1 MGRTRAG
8 LGLKSPPG
16 DAPDDRSEQPPLKRL
31 DRETGVRWA
40 QPLPVGNR
48 VETFGT
54 GGTSWPAECN
64 QGTEGHCAP
73 EGRAKLTASMQPS
86 PIQHR
91 PHSTAQHSTVKCAI
105 RSVHLN
111 TTLRHANLPAVSLG
125 TYPPDL
131 KGCGLSQTWQ
141 HIEGGP
147 RRNRRRSALRV
158 SVNVR
163 LPRP

>member
-1 MGRTRAG
+1 MRRMTGRNNRRSNAWTGKQVFGG
-8 LGLKSPPG
+8 LS
-16 DAPDDRSEQPPLKRL
+16 RCQ
-31 DRETGVRWA
+31 WA
-40 QPLPVGNR
+40 STR

-54 GGTSWPAECN
+54 GGTSWPTECN

-73 EGRAKLTASMQPS
+73 EVRAKLTASMQPS
-86 PIQHR
+86 TAQHR
-91 PHSTAQHSTVKCAI
+91 PHSPSPAQHITEKCAT
-105 RSVHLN
+105 RPVHLD
-111 TTLRHANLPAVSLG
+111 TTRSCGMQICQPCQLG

-131 KGCGLSQTWQ
+131 KGCGLSRTWQ

>member
-91 PHSTAQHSTVKCAI
+91 PHSTAQHSKM
-105 RSVHLN
+105 RN
-111 TTLRHANLPAVSLG
+111 TICPPRHDNAACKFASRVVG